1 METEAREAPAVAAK
15 LAAGAPVLLG
25 GLAARLRQLR
35 PHYAITAG
43 RGSSGAAGLL
53 AKYLFEERLGL
64 PTTSA
69 APSVQSIYHRSL
81 ELSQALVLVISQ
93 SGRSPDLV
101 EFCRAASGPSVLRVG
116 MVNDIASPLA
126 GAVDVS
132 LPLMAGPETSVA
144 ATKSCLAA
152 MLMVFGLTAHWRG
165 DDAMLAA
172 FARAPKA
179 LADALAQDWSSA
191 DTFLD
196 GEGPIYVVGR
206 GPGFAIAKEGAL
218 KLKETNALHAEAV
231 SAAEIRHGPY
241 ALVGPKLR
249 VVMFA
254 QRDAALEGQ
263 LKLKADLEAR
273 GSPVMLIS
281 PGSATKVAP
290 DDEPVIELIGMLARF
305 YVFASQGAVRRGR
318 SPDAPPMLS
327 KITETR

>member
-1 METEAREAPAVAAK
+1 METEAREAPSVAAR
-15 LAAGAPVLLG
+15 LAAGGPVLLG
-25 GLAARLRQLR
+25 GLAQRLRTLR
-35 PHYAITAG
+35 PHFAITAG

-69 APSVQSIYHRSL
+69 APSVQSIYHLQL
-81 ELSQALVLVISQ
+81 EQALVLVISQ

-101 EFCRAASGPSVLRVG
+101 EFCKAASGSGVLRVG
-116 MVNDIASPLA
+116 MINDVSSPLA

-152 MLMVFGLTAHWRG
+152 MLMAFGLTAHWRG

-179 LADALAQDWSSA
+179 LADALAQDWSSHDA
-191 DTFLD
+191 FLD
-196 GEGPIYVVGR
+196 DEGSIYVVGR
-206 GPGFAIAKEGAL
+206 GPGFAIAKEAAL

-231 SAAEIRHGPY
+231 SAAEIRHGPF

-254 QRDAALEGQ
+254 QRDAALESQ
-263 LKLKADLEAR
+263 LKLKEDLEAR

-281 PGSATKVAP
+281 PGSATGVAP
-290 DDEPVIELIGMLARF
+290 DDEPVVELIGMLARF
-305 YVFASQGAVRRGR
+305 YVFAAQAAVRRGR
-318 SPDAPPMLS
+318 SPDKPPMLS